1 MINIQENNKDVFAT
15 IQCLLPAGF
24 DAFVIGDETIVP
36 VTSLSASISPPS
48 KILKMDTGTAP
59 CPLTQEVFMYI
70 YRTTKIIESVIQE
83 L

>member
-48 KILKMDTGTAP
+48 KILKMDTGTAS
-59 CPLTQEVFMYI
+59 CPLTQEVFMYNYI
-70 YRTTKIIESVIQE
+70 SYNKNH
-83 L
+83 